1 MKKFKI
7 KSIVIEH
14 KLYDNPDT
22 FFIGE
27 YTSDLDYGVIVIQYD
42 KFYEDLT
49 EEEKDQINVRNREHT
64 GFKPCAGGEKVG
76 TKEYKEYGLQDYKRM
91 GQLNRGDFYFMG
103 IIAHADI
110 FLEENGHSVY
120 QKITSGGVWGIESDD
135 KSGTEE
141 IEKEQ
146 IEDLKHQL
154 EHLNVDM
161 SNFDHIKIDRK

>member
-1 MKKFKI
+1 
-7 KSIVIEH
+7 
-14 KLYDNPDT
+14 
-22 FFIGE
+22 
-27 YTSDLDYGVIVIQYD
+27 
-42 KFYEDLT
+42 
-49 EEEKDQINVRNREHT
+49 
-64 GFKPCAGGEKVG
+64 
-76 TKEYKEYGLQDYKRM
+76 
-91 GQLNRGDFYFMG
+91 MG

>member
-1 MKKFKI
+1 MNNKFKI
-7 KSIVIEH
+7 ESIVIEH

-76 TKEYKEYGLQDYKRM
+76 TKVYKSM
-91 GQLNRGDFYFMG
+91 DFK
-103 IIAHADI
+103 IIK
-110 FLEENGHSVY
+110 E
-120 QKITSGGVWGIESDD
+120 WG
-135 KSGTEE
+135 
-141 IEKEQ
+141 
-146 IEDLKHQL
+146 
-154 EHLNVDM
+154 N
-161 SNFDHIKIDRK
+161 